1 MPRGLGSNL
10 PGEKAKGLYFK
21 QIQFIK
27 NLDSGSV
34 SACLRWSCL
43 SLGSGK
49 ITEILGKYRSKYS
62 YKSKMLWKQV

>member
-1 MPRGLGSNL
+1 MNLEMLLISYERVTLWEKFIQMPRGSGSNL

-43 SLGSGK
+43 PLGS
-49 ITEILGKYRSKYS
+49 
-62 YKSKMLWKQV
+62 W